1 MTQDLD
7 YDGIEFPFSAKD
19 NAKIEGENNINVNV
33 FGYENKQFYPIHVS
47 KGSNEDELNLLL
59 KTKGGKKHYVL
70 IKDFDK
76 LLFNKTKHKNK
87 KNFVRTVFN
96 VLVHKR

>member
-19 NAKIEGENNINVNV
+19 NAKIDGENKININV

-59 KTKGGKKHYVL
+59 TRRYRAYTSAS
-70 IKDFDK
+70 
-76 LLFNKTKHKNK
+76 LLLN
-87 KNFVRTVFN
+87 
-96 VLVHKR
+96 